1 MSKLHTGIYKIR
13 TKQYNTKKQMKNIMV
28 FGASGGTGLEVV
40 EQALETG
47 LQVTVVLRHPDAFP
61 IRHENL
67 RIIKGDVL
75 QPQTFENAFFG
86 IDAVV
91 SCLGTRNR
99 ESTTVYS
106 EGVTNIITAMQK
118 LNLDRIICLSAGAV
132 VVPPNASFIM
142 KFIIK
147 NILQRLFKY
156 SYADM
161 LKMETYLINSAT
173 NWTVIRPPRLL
184 NGDKTGKYRTVI
196 NGFLTG
202 MSSLTR
208 SDLAHYILHH
218 LDDEKTYKSKVE
230 ISY

>member
-1 MSKLHTGIYKIR
+1 MSHFDIQ

-40 EQALETG
+40 EQALERG
-47 LQVTVVLRHPDAFP
+47 LQVTVVLRHPDEFP

-75 QPQTFENAFFG
+75 QPQTYENAFFG
-86 IDAVV
+86 IEAVV

-99 ESTTVYS
+99 EPTTIYS
-106 EGVTNIITAMQK
+106 EGVTNIIAAMQK
-118 LNLDRIICLSAGAV
+118 VNVDRIICLSAGAV
-132 VVPPNASFIM
+132 VIPPNASFIM
-142 KFIIK
+142 KFVIK

-161 LKMETYLINSAT
+161 LKMEAYLLNSAT

-184 NGDKTGKYRTVI
+184 NGDKTGKYRTV
-196 NGFLTG
+196 NNEFLKG

-208 SDLAHYILHH
+208 ADLAQYILYH
-218 LDDEKTYKSKVE
+218 LEDEQTYKSKVE

>member
-1 MSKLHTGIYKIR
+1 
-13 TKQYNTKKQMKNIMV
+13 MKNIIV

-40 EQALETG
+40 EQALEAG
-47 LQVTVVLRHPDAFP
+47 HQVTAILRHPDIFP
-61 IRHENL
+61 IRHERL

-75 QPQTFENAFFG
+75 QTLTYEKAFFG
-86 IDAVV
+86 IDVV
-91 SCLGTRNR
+91 ISCLGSRNR
-99 ESTTVYS
+99 EPTTVYS
-106 EGVTNIITAMQK
+106 QGVSNIMIAMQK
-118 LNLDRIICLSAGAV
+118 LNITRIICLSAGAV

-142 KFIIK
+142 KIIIK

-161 LKMETYLINSAT
+161 LKMEVLLQNSDL

-184 NGDKTGKYRTVI
+184 NGEKTGKYRSII
-196 NGFLTG
+196 NGFLPK

-208 SDLAHYILHH
+208 SDLAHYIIHH
-218 LDDEKTYKSKVE
+218 LEDEKTFKNKVE